1 MILFID
7 DEPEYIAPYA
17 QALELSDFDVYIS
30 PSIHEAETIIQS
42 DPDKTFLHPEL
53 NKRFLH
59 NIGPGGK
66 SKYATWETYADQ
78 DEYFKMLNGSPEI
91 TPEEIQEIRQK
102 LIDIRNKS

>member
-1 MILFID
+1 MQEPFDGFVIYKCLDGID
-7 DEPEYIAPYA
+7 YIDLNNGYGY
-17 QALELSDFDVYIS
+17 DG
-30 PSIHEAETIIQS
+30 IQS